1 MLKLLYM
8 TKTENTLKD
17 YRKLT
22 TEQSNKA
29 SEQIDRMSAYE
40 IAKLIN
46 EEDQK
51 VALAVE
57 RSLDEIAKAIDWLC
71 ETLKRDGRVFYCG
84 AGTSGR
90 LGALDASEIL
100 PTYGL
105 DNRIIGLMA
114 GGSGALAR
122 AKEDLE
128 DNPDAFAE
136 PLENEFH
143 FNDKDILVAV
153 SASGASE
160 CVAGAIRFAHEK
172 GAKVICVT
180 CNQKSD
186 LIPLSDL
193 AIVADVGPEV
203 ILGSTRMKA
212 GTAQKMILNMLST
225 GAMIRYGRVR
235 GNKMAYLRPTNQK
248 LVARAAR
255 IIQEETGCPADEA
268 ERALAACG
276 MVAADA
282 IDNIRSG
289 IHF

>member
-1 MLKLLYM
+1 M
-8 TKTENTLKD
+8 KD

-22 TEQSNKA
+22 TEQSNVS
-29 SEQIDRMSAYE
+29 SERIDRMSALE
-40 IAKLIN
+40 IARLIN
-46 EEDQK
+46 DEDKK
-51 VALAVE
+51 VAFAVE
-57 RSLDEIAKAIDWLC
+57 QALDEIAMAIDWLY
-71 ETLKRDGRVFYCG
+71 ETLQRGGRIFYCG

-105 DNRIIGLMA
+105 DGKVIGLMA
-114 GGSGALAR
+114 GGADAFVR

-128 DNPDAFAE
+128 DNPNAFTD
-136 PLENEFH
+136 PLEHEYG
-143 FNDKDILVAV
+143 FNGNDILVAV

-160 CVAGAIRFAHEK
+160 CVVGAIRLAHEK

-180 CNQKSD
+180 CNRNSG
-186 LIPLSDL
+186 LVPLSDL
-193 AIVADVGPEV
+193 PIVAEVGPEV

-212 GTAQKMILNMLST
+212 GMLST

-255 IIQEETGCPADEA
+255 IIEEETGCPSDEA
-268 ERALAACG
+268 ERALIACD

-282 IDNIRSG
+282 IDRIRAG
-289 IHF
+289 KHY